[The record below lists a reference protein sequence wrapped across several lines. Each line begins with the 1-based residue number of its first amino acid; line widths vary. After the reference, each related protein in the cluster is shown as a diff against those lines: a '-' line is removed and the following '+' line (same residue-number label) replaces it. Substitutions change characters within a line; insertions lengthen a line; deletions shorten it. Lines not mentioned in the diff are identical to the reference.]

1 MPTRLKRPECARP
14 FLGTPNALHC
24 RSTVHSGAEHA
35 GSFHS
40 RRRGRSI
47 EQKRKLV
54 AEITDAVVRNFN
66 VSADAVMV
74 EIIESSRDNKAK
86 GGKLFSER

>member
-1 MPTRLKRPECARP
+1 MPEV
-14 FLGTPNALHC
+14 F
-24 RSTVHSGAEHA
+24 VHAIE
-35 GSFHS
+35 
-40 RRRGRSI
+40 GRSI

-86 GGKLFSER
+86 GGKLFSERLSDGTHYLPPQPNPARSSA

>member
-1 MPTRLKRPECARP
+1 MPEV
-14 FLGTPNALHC
+14 FI
-24 RSTVHSGAEHA
+24 HA
-35 GSFHS
+35 VE
-40 RRRGRSI
+40 GRSI

-66 VSADAVMV
+66 VNADAVMV
-74 EIIESSRDNKAK
+74 QIIESSRDNKAK

>member
-1 MPTRLKRPECARP
+1 MEENMPEVFIHAVE
-14 FLGTPNALHC
+14 G
-24 RSTVHSGAEHA
+24 RST
-35 GSFHS
+35 
-40 RRRGRSI
+40 

-54 AEITDAVVRNFN
+54 AEITDALVRNFN

>member
-1 MPTRLKRPECARP
+1 MPEVFIHAVE
-14 FLGTPNALHC
+14 G
-24 RSTVHSGAEHA
+24 RST
-35 GSFHS
+35 
-40 RRRGRSI
+40 

>member
-1 MPTRLKRPECARP
+1 MPEVYIHAIE
-14 FLGTPNALHC
+14 G
-24 RSTVHSGAEHA
+24 RST
-35 GSFHS
+35 
-40 RRRGRSI
+40 

-66 VSADAVMV
+66 VNADAVMV

>member
-1 MPTRLKRPECARP
+1 MCYTAVSARTRREQNMPEV
-14 FLGTPNALHC
+14 FI
-24 RSTVHSGAEHA
+24 HA
-35 GSFHS
+35 IE
-40 RRRGRSI
+40 GRSI

>member
-1 MPTRLKRPECARP
+1 MPEVFIHAVE
-14 FLGTPNALHC
+14 G
-24 RSTVHSGAEHA
+24 RST
-35 GSFHS
+35 
-40 RRRGRSI
+40 

-54 AEITDAVVRNFN
+54 AEITDALVRNFN